1 MSKKAEVLCIPESL
15 RTLILGP
22 EEKPRE
28 TLIPFPTAE
37 EIRGQ
42 MKRDRRRSTRGG

>member
-1 MSKKAEVLCIPESL
+1 MSKKTEVLCIPESL
-15 RTLILGP
+15 RALIFGP

-28 TLIPFPTAE
+28 PLIPFPTAE

-42 MKRDRRRSTRGG
+42 MKRARRGK